1 MDSDSKTVLE
11 KRLMENF
18 KNNVANNIHV
28 YCNRSCLKGSGLDM
42 DFAYRNHIF
51 CLFPTLGCNTI
62 TFIPQYGCEI
72 NSQFTSLGKVVN
84 IDSTT
89 AKQMIH

>member
-11 KRLMENF
+11 NKIMENF

-28 YCNRSCLKGSGLDM
+28 YCNGSWLKRSGLDM
-42 DFAYRNHIF
+42 AFTYGYHIF
-51 CLFPTLGCNTI
+51 CLFSILGCKTVK
-62 TFIPQYGCEI
+62 FILQYGCEI
-72 NSQFTSLGKVVN
+72 NSQFTSLGKVVY

-89 AKQMIH
+89 EEQVVH